1 MLVILRI
8 EECSKFP
15 SDIYDGEILVK
26 KALFSFSL
34 LAQNMNNYSCCG
46 LIDGD
51 EKAFRESGIEFE
63 EVTDIPSGYEQ
74 RVFKYDRY
82 GKYLNMA
89 EITRYL
95 KIENDSIPKLEQE
108 NEMLMLA
115 LAELDIQREA
125 DKTEAELA
133 IAELAETVLGG
144 V

>member
-1 MLVILRI
+1 MLIIITPEEIL
-8 EECSKFP
+8 KFP
-15 SDIYDGEILVK
+15 TGRYDGEVLIE
-26 KALFSFSL
+26 KAPFSFNL
-34 LAQNMNNYSCCG
+34 LAQNMNDYSCCG
-46 LIDGD
+46 LIEGD
-51 EKAFRESGIEFE
+51 EKAFRQSEIEFE

-89 EITRYL
+89 EITRYM

-108 NEMLMLA
+108 NEMLMMA
-115 LAELDIQREA
+115 LAELDMQRET
-125 DKTEAELA
+125 DKTESELA

>member
-1 MLVILRI
+1 MLITITPEEIL
-8 EECSKFP
+8 KFP
-15 SDIYDGEILVK
+15 TDRYDGEVLIE
-26 KALFSFSL
+26 KAPFSFNL
-34 LAQNMNNYSCCG
+34 LAQNMNDYSCCG
-46 LIDGD
+46 LIEGD
-51 EKAFRESGIEFE
+51 EKAFRQSEIEFE
-63 EVTDIPSGYEQ
+63 EVTDIPIGYEQ

-89 EITRYL
+89 EITRYM

-108 NEMLMLA
+108 NEMLMMA
-115 LAELDIQREA
+115 LAELDMQRET